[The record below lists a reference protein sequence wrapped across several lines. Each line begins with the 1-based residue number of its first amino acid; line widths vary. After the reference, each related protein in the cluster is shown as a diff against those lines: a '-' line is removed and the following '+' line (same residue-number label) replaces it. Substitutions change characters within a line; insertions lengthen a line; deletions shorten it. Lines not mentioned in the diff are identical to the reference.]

1 MDGVAKRI
9 TDDEADWAA
18 MGHQI
23 HRHERW
29 IGQLAEATNAKLMP
43 KPLPADHLPDQAA

>member
-1 MDGVAKRI
+1 MAKRI
-9 TDDEADWAA
+9 TDDEADRAA
-18 MGHQI
+18 ISYQL

-43 KPLPADHLPDQAA
+43 KPLPAEHLPDQTA